1 MPHEKLFPSQQPD
14 EKILI
19 IVREHWFR
27 LFLKIAIVALLSLL
41 PIAFRLLLV
50 DTDVLQRSETV
61 SLIVTVV
68 TNVYYLGLL
77 IALYIIFI
85 LYYLN
90 VHIVSEQRVVDI
102 DQVGLLSHDVSELN
116 IETIEDVSSHTV
128 GLFGNILD
136 YGTVYVQ
143 TAGGTERFEF
153 DNVPNPASIASTI
166 LDLYE
171 KHGAKLKPVPASVQ
185 ASRQQNNATANTPL
199 PPISSI

>member
-1 MPHEKLFPSQQPD
+1 MPHKKLFPSQQPD

-19 IVREHWFR
+19 VVREHWFP
-27 LFLKIAIVALLSLL
+27 LFAKVFAITLLYLL
-41 PIAFRLLLV
+41 PIVFKMLLV
-50 DTDVLQRSETV
+50 DFDLFERSQTA
-61 SLIVTVV
+61 SLIATAIVS
-68 TNVYYLGLL
+68 VYYLGLL
-77 IALYIIFI
+77 VALLVVFV

-102 DQVGLLSHDVSELN
+102 DQVGLLSHEVSELN
-116 IETIEDVSSHTV
+116 IETIEDVTSHTK

-153 DNVPNPASIASTI
+153 DNVPNPAHIASTI

-171 KHGAKLKPVPASVQ
+171 KHGDKEKPRP
-185 ASRQQNNATANTPL
+185 
-199 PPISSI
+199 